1 MVSQDI
7 RRVLHILNEILD
19 GNIIVTGSVA
29 LNLNNIIIRRNP
41 VDIDIIIDP
50 EDISKLYYVEQLG
63 HYDLS
68 ILEFNDNSSETTY
81 ANMKLRI
88 NNIKVDV
95 LVSVNYEEELGS
107 STAYFEPN
115 YDLPIS
121 EDTYNI
127 SDTNDILNAK
137 IKYGLN
143 DTNAESKL
151 KHLEDV
157 VYIISNNNLLV

>member
-1 MVSQDI
+1 MVSNEI
-7 RRVLHILNEILD
+7 ITVIHILKQILG
-19 GNIIVTGSVA
+19 GNMIVTGSVA
-29 LNLNNIIIRRNP
+29 LDLNNIIIRRNP
-41 VDIDIIIDP
+41 VDIDIIIAPD
-50 EDISKLYYVEQLG
+50 DISDLDYAEQLG

-95 LVSVNYEEELGS
+95 LVSS
-107 STAYFEPN
+107 N
-115 YDLPIS
+115 YDDELFDSTLRITPN
-121 EDTYNI
+121 EAFNI
-127 SDTNDILNAK
+127 SDTTNILNAK

-143 DTNAESKL
+143 DTNADSKL

-157 VYIISNNNLLV
+157 VYIIANNNLLI

>member
-1 MVSQDI
+1 MVSNEI
-7 RRVLHILNEILD
+7 ITVIHILKEIL
-19 GNIIVTGSVA
+19 GAKMIVTGSVA
-29 LNLNNIIIRRNP
+29 LDLNNIIIRRNP

-50 EDISKLYYVEQLG
+50 DDISDLYYAEQLG

-95 LVSVNYEEELGS
+95 LVSS
-107 STAYFEPN
+107 N
-115 YDLPIS
+115 YDDELFDSTLRITPN
-121 EDTYNI
+121 EAFNI
-127 SDTNDILNAK
+127 SDTTNILNAK

-143 DTNAESKL
+143 DTNADSKL

-157 VYIISNNNLLV
+157 VYIIANNNLLI

>member
-1 MVSQDI
+1 MVS
-7 RRVLHILNEILD
+7 NEIITVICILKTILG
-19 GNIIVTGSVA
+19 GNMIVTGSVA
-29 LNLNNIIIRRNP
+29 LDLNNIIIRRNP

-50 EDISKLYYVEQLG
+50 DGISDLYYAEQLG

-95 LVSVNYEEELGS
+95 LVNS
-107 STAYFEPN
+107 N
-115 YDLPIS
+115 YDDELFDSTLRTTPN
-121 EDTYNI
+121 EAFNI
-127 SDTNDILNAK
+127 SDTTNILNAK

-143 DTNAESKL
+143 DTNADSKL

-157 VYIISNNNLLV
+157 VYIIANNNLLI

>member
-1 MVSQDI
+1 MVSNEI
-7 RRVLHILNEILD
+7 ITVIHILKEILG
-19 GNIIVTGSVA
+19 GNMIVTGSVA
-29 LNLNNIIIRRNP
+29 LDLNNIIIRRNP

-50 EDISKLYYVEQLG
+50 DDISDLYYVEQLG

-95 LVSVNYEEELGS
+95 LVSS
-107 STAYFEPN
+107 N
-115 YDLPIS
+115 YDDELFNSTLRITPN
-121 EDTYNI
+121 EAFNI
-127 SDTNDILNAK
+127 SDTTNILNAK

-143 DTNAESKL
+143 DTNADSKL

-157 VYIISNNNLLV
+157 VYIIANNNLLI

>member
-1 MVSQDI
+1 MVSNEI
-7 RRVLHILNEILD
+7 ITVIHILKEILG
-19 GNIIVTGSVA
+19 GNMIVTGSVA
-29 LNLNNIIIRRNP
+29 LDLNNIIIRRNP

-50 EDISKLYYVEQLG
+50 DDISDLYYAEQLG

-95 LVSVNYEEELGS
+95 LVSS
-107 STAYFEPN
+107 N
-115 YDLPIS
+115 YDDELFDSTLRITPN
-121 EDTYNI
+121 EAFNI
-127 SDTNDILNAK
+127 SDTTNILNAK

-143 DTNAESKL
+143 DTNADSKL

-157 VYIISNNNLLV
+157 VYIIANNNLLI

>member
-1 MVSQDI
+1 MVS
-7 RRVLHILNEILD
+7 NEIITVICILKKILG
-19 GNIIVTGSVA
+19 GNMIVTGSVA
-29 LNLNNIIIRRNP
+29 LDLNNIIIRRNP
-41 VDIDIIIDP
+41 VDIDIIIYPDY
-50 EDISKLYYVEQLG
+50 ISYLYYAEQLG

-95 LVSVNYEEELGS
+95 LVSS
-107 STAYFEPN
+107 N
-115 YDLPIS
+115 YDDELFDSTLRITPN
-121 EDTYNI
+121 EAFNI
-127 SDTNDILNAK
+127 SDTTNILNAK

-143 DTNAESKL
+143 DTNADSKL

-157 VYIISNNNLLV
+157 VYIIANNNLLI

>member
-1 MVSQDI
+1 MVSNEI
-7 RRVLHILNEILD
+7 ITVIHILKQILG
-19 GNIIVTGSVA
+19 GNMIVTGSVA
-29 LNLNNIIIRRNP
+29 LDLNNIIIRRNP
-41 VDIDIIIDP
+41 VDIDIIIAPD
-50 EDISKLYYVEQLG
+50 DISDLYYAEQLG

-95 LVSVNYEEELGS
+95 LVSS
-107 STAYFEPN
+107 N
-115 YDLPIS
+115 YDDELFDSTLRITPN
-121 EDTYNI
+121 EAFNI
-127 SDTNDILNAK
+127 SDTTNILNAK

-143 DTNAESKL
+143 DTNADSKL

-157 VYIISNNNLLV
+157 VYIIANNNLLI

>member
-1 MVSQDI
+1 MVSNEI
-7 RRVLHILNEILD
+7 ITVIHILKEILG
-19 GNIIVTGSVA
+19 GNMIVTGSVA
-29 LNLNNIIIRRNP
+29 LDLNNIIIRRNP
-41 VDIDIIIDP
+41 VDIDIIINPD
-50 EDISKLYYVEQLG
+50 DISDLYYAEQLG

-95 LVSVNYEEELGS
+95 LVSS
-107 STAYFEPN
+107 N
-115 YDLPIS
+115 YDDELFDSTLRITPN
-121 EDTYNI
+121 EAFNI
-127 SDTNDILNAK
+127 SDTTNILNAK

-143 DTNAESKL
+143 DTNADSKL

-157 VYIISNNNLLV
+157 VYIIANNNLLI

>member
-1 MVSQDI
+1 MVSNEI
-7 RRVLHILNEILD
+7 ITVIHILKKILG
-19 GNIIVTGSVA
+19 GNMIVTGSVA
-29 LNLNNIIIRRNP
+29 LDLNNIIIRRNP
-41 VDIDIIIDP
+41 VDIDIIINPD
-50 EDISKLYYVEQLG
+50 DISDLYYAEQLG

-68 ILEFNDNSSETTY
+68 ILEFNDKDSGTTY

-121 EDTYNI
+121 GDTYNI
-127 SDTNDILNAK
+127 SDTNNILNAK

-143 DTNAESKL
+143 DTNADSKL

-157 VYIISNNNLLV
+157 VYIIANNNLLI